1 MNLKYIS
8 IFIFL
13 SLLIYL
19 LYYYNGIDFNINS
32 YFEYFYNKSDQIPLT
47 YVLSQQEILDLL
59 NQN

>member
-1 MNLKYIS
+1 MNLKYIT

-19 LYYYNGIDFNINS
+19 LYYFNGSHFDIKS

>member
-32 YFEYFYNKSDQIPLT
+32 YFEYFYNKSDHIPLT
-47 YVLSQQEILDLL
+47 YILSQKEILDLL